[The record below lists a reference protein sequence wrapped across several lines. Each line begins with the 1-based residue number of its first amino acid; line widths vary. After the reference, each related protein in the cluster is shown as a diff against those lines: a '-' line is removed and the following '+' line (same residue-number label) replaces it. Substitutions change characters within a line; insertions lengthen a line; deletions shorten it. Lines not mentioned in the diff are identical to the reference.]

1 MGCYIRDD
9 SKSAGTISLIAHTVV
24 KINLV
29 LGIVRCVNLSV
40 KFLIKK
46 VERIALKGSTHVQG
60 KSSAVAH

>member
-1 MGCYIRDD
+1 MGCYLRDD
-9 SKSAGTISLIAHTVV
+9 SKSAGTISLAHTVV
-24 KINLV
+24 KINSV
-29 LGIVRCVNLSV
+29 LEIVRCVNLSV